1 MRDTERRA
9 WSFGDIGIR
18 VVILALAALIL
29 MSLQLTGRLSSVQ
42 NTITQLTSPAQLG
55 TTGIADTFANW
66 FRFVTELGDLRTRNL
81 ELEEINAALRAEN
94 FSLSEVEIENER
106 LREFFA
112 FANTRPGLELRGAQ
126 IVARKLGEDSSNFQN
141 FILIDLGS
149 DQGVQEGMPVTT
161 NSGLVG
167 RITDVTATTSKVLL
181 ITDANSGVNAVLA
194 TSRDTGVISGN
205 PGGTLIMDYIP
216 QGAEFSVGENILTS
230 GVTIAD
236 QTGEIIGGRFP
247 KGIPIGQV
255 IEIQQRDEDVS
266 QQAVVRPA
274 VEFDQLDLVLVITN
288 FDPQEEVPDE
298 LLNEQTNPLLGAVD
312 SAGNSTDEG
321 DPLDESAPDGSAP
334 DGGVPGEAVPDEPAP
349 GEPGNTDPNAVAPRG
364 DN

>member
-29 MSLQLTGRLSSVQ
+29 MSLQLTGRLASVQ
-42 NTITQLTSPAQLG
+42 SAITQLTSPAQLG
-55 TTGIADTFANW
+55 TTGVVDTLTNW
-66 FRFVTELGDLRTRNL
+66 FRFAAELGDLRTRNL

-94 FSLSEVEIENER
+94 FALREVEFENEQM
-106 LREFFA
+106 REFLHFA
-112 FANTRPGLELRGAQ
+112 DTRPGLELRGAQ

-149 DQGVQEGMPVTT
+149 DQGIQSGMPVTT

-194 TSRDTGVISGN
+194 TSRNTGVIRGN

-266 QQAVVRPA
+266 QQAIVRPA

-298 LLNEQTNPLLGAVD
+298 LLNDQPEFQINVEAISDTA
-312 SAGNSTDEG
+312 TDE
-321 DPLDESAPDGSAP
+321 
-334 DGGVPGEAVPDEPAP
+334 VVPDEPS
-349 GEPGNTDPNAVAPRG
+349 NTEQSPIEAGG